1 LPAVG
6 RQTEQQAD
14 NLGHGVSADVSVV
27 EHEGVAGIVAHG
39 FDARDQLVV
48 DDTRRAVFQSAHAL
62 VDQRHH
68 VDQSIGHRRVGRE
81 ADALGID
88 TFEADTIGV
97 LILRIDSLRN
107 RDHLRKNIELLR
119 HAGSASKQNVD
130 DFLEVEQPERQFQI
144 ARVQHEGVIAETA
157 AVLIVH
163 VEQEDAEIGARSQDF
178 VDEQRNAARL
188 ADAGRAK
195 HGEVLAEHF
204 FDVDKGCDGLIL
216 LQRTDV
222 DLIRSVGRVN
232 GPELL
237 IGDQVR

>member
-1 LPAVG
+1 
-6 RQTEQQAD
+6 
-14 NLGHGVSADVSVV
+14 
-27 EHEGVAGIVAHG
+27 
-39 FDARDQLVV
+39 
-48 DDTRRAVFQSAHAL
+48 
-62 VDQRHH
+62 
-68 VDQSIGHRRVGRE
+68 
-81 ADALGID
+81 
-88 TFEADTIGV
+88 
-97 LILRIDSLRN
+97 LRIDSLRN
-107 RDHLRKNIELLR
+107 RDHLRKNIEFLR
-119 HAGSASKQNVD
+119 HAGSSSKQNVD

-144 ARVQHEGVIAETA
+144 ARVQHKGVIAETA

-163 VEQEDAEIGARSQDF
+163 VEQEDAEIGARPHDL

-195 HGEVLAEHF
+195 HGEVFAEHF
-204 FDVDKGCDGLIL
+204 FDVDKGFDGLIL